1 MSAIPRPHPQHD
13 HAAHSVSTPSDWFVR
28 DLLKLQKA
36 AQTISSTLD
45 LDELIDRTVHE
56 VAASFGCIETSLWF
70 VDENDPST
78 IRLAGVC
85 GCTLYKEKG
94 IELQVGVEGM
104 IGNVAATGITRY
116 APDVTKDPTY
126 LPCEPGTSS
135 ELDIPLKIGD
145 KVIGVFSIVHHE
157 LDAFSIDQRRI
168 LEALSGHIAVAVQ
181 NARAFQRERQQRE
194 RLDRD
199 SKEARFIQ
207 QSLLPSA
214 SPFLPGFALEA
225 TTVPAGDV
233 GGDWYDYIDL
243 GNDRWG
249 VVLADVAGKGMAA
262 ALLMSATRGILRSL
276 APAYQR
282 PAEVLSRL
290 NCVLKDDFPAGRY
303 VTMIYGVL
311 DAKNHT
317 FTFANAGHPH
327 PVMIAGNEAELIDG
341 VSGIPLGLGESQYAE
356 RVVPLHRGIKL
367 VMYSDGISE
376 AENREEEQF
385 GTRRICEHMLE
396 EHASAES
403 LKSAACAFAYG
414 PPADDATV
422 ILIRCAQDV
431 GAS

>member
-1 MSAIPRPHPQHD
+1 MSAIPRPHPHHD
-13 HAAHSVSTPSDWFVR
+13 HAAHSATTPADWYVR
-28 DLLKLQKA
+28 DLIKLQKA

-45 LDELIDRTVHE
+45 LDELINRVAHE
-56 VAASFGCIETSLWF
+56 VAASFGCIETAVWLI
-70 VDENDPST
+70 DEHDPQT

-85 GCTLYKEKG
+85 GCTLYKCG
-94 IELQVGVEGM
+94 IQLQIGVEGM
-104 IGNVAATGITRY
+104 IGNVAATGIPRY
-116 APDVTKDPTY
+116 APDVTKDPHY
-126 LPCEPGTSS
+126 IPCEPGICS

-157 LDAFSIDQRRI
+157 RDAFSLDQRRI
-168 LEALSGHIAVAVQ
+168 LEALSGHIAIAVQ
-181 NARAFQRERQQRE
+181 NARAFRRERQQRE
-194 RLDRD
+194 RIERD

-207 QSLLPSA
+207 QSLLPSS

-249 VVLADVAGKGMAA
+249 VVLADVAGKGMGA

-276 APAYQR
+276 APAYQS

-290 NCVLKDDFPAGRY
+290 NSVLKDDFPAGRF

-311 DAKNHT
+311 DARQHT

-327 PVMIAGNEAELIDG
+327 PVLIHDGEAQLLDG
-341 VSGIPLGLGESQYAE
+341 VSGLPLGLTESQYTDRE
-356 RVVPLHRGIKL
+356 VPLHHGIKL

-376 AENREEEQF
+376 AANRDDEEF
-385 GTRRICEHMLE
+385 GTQRICEHMLT

-422 ILIRCAQDV
+422 ILIRCA
-431 GAS
+431 ANRP

>member
-1 MSAIPRPHPQHD
+1 MSAIPRPHPHHD
-13 HAAHSVSTPSDWFVR
+13 HAGHSATTSTDWYVR
-28 DLLKLQKA
+28 DLIKLQKA

-56 VAASFGCIETSLWF
+56 VAASFGAIETALWL
-70 VDENDPST
+70 VDENDPTT

-85 GCTLYKEKG
+85 GCTLYKQG
-94 IELQVGVEGM
+94 IELKIGIEGM
-104 IGNVAATGITRY
+104 IGNVAATGLTRY
-116 APDVTKDPTY
+116 APDVSKDPHY
-126 LPCEPGTSS
+126 IACEPGTSS
-135 ELDIPLKIGD
+135 ELDIPLKVGD

-157 LDAFSIDQRRI
+157 CDAFSVDQRRI
-168 LEALSGHIAVAVQ
+168 LEALSGHVAVAVQ
-181 NARAFQRERQQRE
+181 NAKAFRRERQQRE
-194 RLDRD
+194 RIERD

-207 QSLLPSA
+207 QSLLPSS

-276 APAYQR
+276 APAYQS
-282 PAEVLSRL
+282 PAEVLGRL
-290 NCVLKDDFPAGRY
+290 NCVLKDDFPAGRF

-311 DAKNHT
+311 DAKQHT

-327 PVMIAGNEAELIDG
+327 PVMIAGIEAQLVDG
-341 VSGIPLGLGESQYAE
+341 VSGIPLGLGESQYAD
-356 RVVPLHRGIKL
+356 RVVPLHHGIKL

-376 AENREEEQF
+376 AENRDEEQF
-385 GTRRICEHMLE
+385 GTRRICEHMLTD
-396 EHASAES
+396 HASADS
-403 LKSAACAFAYG
+403 LKTAACMFAYG

-422 ILIRCAQDV
+422 ILIRCAENQ
-431 GAS
+431 